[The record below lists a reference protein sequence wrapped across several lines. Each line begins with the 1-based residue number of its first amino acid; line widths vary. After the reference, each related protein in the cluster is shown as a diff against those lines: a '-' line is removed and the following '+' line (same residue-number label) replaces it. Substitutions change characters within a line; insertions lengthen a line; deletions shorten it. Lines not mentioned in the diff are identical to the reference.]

1 MISRDLAIGL
11 FVGGVVA
18 MIICGIVDIWNAMGM
33 APLVLMIILDIVL
46 AADTFIN
53 EYVSRCETS
62 NRRKTSS
69 RRIRR

>member
-1 MISRDLAIGL
+1 MISKDLAIGL
-11 FVGGVVA
+11 FFGGTVG
-18 MIICGIVDIWNAMGM
+18 MITMAILDIWNVMGM
-33 APLVLMIILDIVL
+33 APLVLIIILDIVL
-46 AADTFIN
+46 AIDAFIN